1 LITRDSER
9 LALIAGTLGTAI
21 RAAQAGER
29 VRLPVIQ
36 AADAAGLVMVMHAQL
51 DAAIEARSAGAAE
64 RGLMIACAEGC
75 SACCA
80 SPLLVSEGEAVAVAA
95 WLGEQPEVRAQFAA
109 AYPAW
114 KKAVGRAGPA
124 LEKARTDEARNV
136 AAMELRKQ
144 HVMCAFN
151 REGSCTIYAARPARC
166 RKVHALETNVA
177 CGPEGDGKVQYFE
190 HLQTEAT
197 FEEQEPMR
205 GALHHALR
213 PNASLELLCLSV
225 HRMITARVPRNAP
238 CSCGSGKL
246 SKHCCARA

>member
-1 LITRDSER
+1 LITRDDER
-9 LALIAGTLGTAI
+9 LARVASTLGEAI
-21 RAAQAGER
+21 RQAHAGER

-51 DAAIEARSAGAAE
+51 DAAISERTKEAADN
-64 RGLMIACAEGC
+64 GLVIACSAKC

-95 WLGEQPEVRAQFAA
+95 WLGEQPEIRAQFAT

-114 KKAVGRAGPA
+114 KKAVGTAGET
-124 LEKARTDEARNV
+124 LEQARTDEARE
-136 AAMELRKQ
+136 AAARALRKQ

-151 REGSCTIYAARPARC
+151 RDGLCTIYDARPARC
-166 RKVHALETNVA
+166 RKVHALDTNAA
-177 CGPEGDGKVQYFE
+177 CGPDGDGKVQYFE
-190 HLQTEAT
+190 HRQTEAT

-213 PNASLELLCLSV
+213 PNSGLELLCSSV
-225 HRMITARVPRNAP
+225 HRMINARLPRNAP
-238 CSCGSGKL
+238 CACGSGKKA
-246 SKHCCARA
+246 KHCCVRA

>member
-1 LITRDSER
+1 M
-9 LALIAGTLGTAI
+9 
-21 RAAQAGER
+21 
-29 VRLPVIQ
+29 RLPVIQ
-36 AADAAGLVMVMHAQL
+36 VADAAGLVMVMHAQL
-51 DAAIEARSAGAAE
+51 DVAIEARSTEAAAK
-64 RGLMIACAEGC
+64 GLTIACSAGC

-95 WLGEQPEVRAQFAA
+95 WLGEQPEVRAQFAI

-114 KKAVGRAGPA
+114 KKAVGTAGEA
-124 LEKARTDEARNV
+124 LEHARTDEARNE
-136 AAMELRKQ
+136 AAMALRKQ

-151 REGSCTIYAARPARC
+151 REGLCTIYEARPARC
-166 RKVHALETNVA
+166 RKVHALETNAA

-213 PNASLELLCLSV
+213 PKSGLELLCSSV
-225 HRMITARVPRNAP
+225 HRMISARLPRNAP
-238 CSCGSGKL
+238 CACGSGKKA
-246 SKHCCARA
+246 KHCCTRA